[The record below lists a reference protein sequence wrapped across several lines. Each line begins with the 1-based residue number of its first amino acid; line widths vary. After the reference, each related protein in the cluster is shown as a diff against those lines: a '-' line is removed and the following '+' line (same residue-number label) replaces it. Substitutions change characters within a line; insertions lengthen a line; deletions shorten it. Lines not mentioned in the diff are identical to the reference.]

1 MASRLPYVCGRT
13 MLRTALL
20 IMLVM
25 AGSPVGSLVCELW
38 CNSPT
43 GKEHH
48 RPVGCHDA
56 SQSRPAGQQIAP
68 SVAGCHDAAAMRPF
82 VTESRQAESRSVAA
96 APGIFFDA
104 SSIGPDNDETTTS
117 WDVLNGQPPPRPSS
131 SRPVL
136 RV

>member
-1 MASRLPYVCGRT
+1 

-20 IMLVM
+20 IVLVM

-38 CNSPT
+38 CNSPA

-48 RPVGCHDA
+48 RSVGCHDA
-56 SQSRPAGQQIAP
+56 SRTVFPGPQIAS
-68 SVAGCHDAAAMRPF
+68 SVGCHDAAATTPF
-82 VTESRQAESRSVAA
+82 VTQARQTESTPIATASVAR
-96 APGIFFDA
+96 FD
-104 SSIGPDNDETTTS
+104 SNSISTDNDQMTAG
-117 WDVLNGQPPPRPSS
+117 WCVFNVQPTRPPS